1 MRLFISLLFVM
12 VALCFAQSLTGVY
25 SVSDATDTI
34 TLSVQENPDGTI
46 TGQLDFSGQI
56 IGIAGMVSSPGVATG
71 NLVADDGSEGVFPF
85 RLELNEPQLTFTATD
100 TGDVL
105 VLNREGTEPADLGT
119 TQPDQDT
126 IVTDEGDTIITD
138 GEDTIIE
145 GDGDTIIT
153 DEEEVAY
160 CQDFLADAEAVAD
173 DPDEEAYCKE
183 VVAAIQQAGTPQ
195 TPTQPA
201 TTQGSNGNNPLENQ
215 TPLGGATNPLTQQA
229 PDAYAGEYRGENIAL
244 ILQGGNGQYTGTLE
258 FNAQTY
264 PVQATLQGEVIT
276 GTFEVSGSPFDFK
289 LTKQPDMFVLESG
302 GQSYNLLKNPDQ

>member
-12 VALCFAQSLTGVY
+12 FALCFAQSLTGVY

-46 TGQLDFSGQI
+46 SGQLDFSGQI

-100 TGDVL
+100 TGEVL
-105 VLNREGTEPADLGT
+105 VLNREGTEPTDLGT

-145 GDGDTIIT
+145 GEGDTIIMAG
-153 DEEEVAY
+153 DAEEVAY

-173 DPDEEAYCKE
+173 DSEEEAYCKE
-183 VVAAIQQAGTPQ
+183 IVAV
-195 TPTQPA
+195 TQPN
-201 TTQGSNGNNPLENQ
+201 TTQNSNSNNPLGNQ
-215 TPLGGATNPLTQQA
+215 TPSGDATNPLTQKT
-229 PDAYAGEYRGENIAL
+229 PDAFAGEYRGENIAL
-244 ILQGGNGQYTGTLE
+244 ILQSANGQYTGTLE
-258 FNAQTY
+258 FNTQTY
-264 PVQATLQGEVIT
+264 PVQATLQGEVVT
-276 GTFEVSGSPFDFK
+276 GTFEVSGAAFDFT

-302 GQSYNLLKNPDQ
+302 GQSYSLLKNPGQ